1 MPRNNYSGDK
11 FSTID
16 LKKPAHFVQ
25 SKARSIY
32 NQTFERIA
40 MHSKIDCI
48 LKVFDN
54 ITSASVAIKFFT
66 FINNALLY
74 F

>member
-11 FSTID
+11 LSTID

-48 LKVFDN
+48 KVFND
-54 ITSASVAIKFFT
+54 ITSASVAIKLFT

-74 F
+74 L

>member
-16 LKKPAHFVQ
+16 LKKPKHFVL

-32 NQTFERIA
+32 DQTFERIA

-48 LKVFDN
+48 KVFND
-54 ITSASVAIKFFT
+54 ITSASAAIKRFT

>member
-16 LKKPAHFVQ
+16 LKKPKHFVQ

-32 NQTFERIA
+32 DQTFDEIV
-40 MHSKIDCI
+40 MQSKIDCF
-48 LKVFDN
+48 KVLNN
-54 ITSASVAIKFFT
+54 ITSASAAIKRFT

>member
-11 FSTID
+11 LSTID

-32 NQTFERIA
+32 DQTFERIA

-48 LKVFDN
+48 KVFND
-54 ITSASVAIKFFT
+54 ITSVAIKLFT